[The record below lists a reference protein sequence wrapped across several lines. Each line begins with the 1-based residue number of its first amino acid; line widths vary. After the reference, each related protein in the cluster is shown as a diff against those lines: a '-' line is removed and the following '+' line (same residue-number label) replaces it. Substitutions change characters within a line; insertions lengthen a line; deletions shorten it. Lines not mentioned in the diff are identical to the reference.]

1 MALNKNNG
9 LRNEQVEFFG
19 SIWDG
24 GTLEIY
30 AGAPPADPDDTPVG
44 DLLATITIPATAF
57 GAASAGVISKSGTWS
72 DTADDTG
79 VAGFARFISAD
90 TLKKM
95 DVLVT
100 EDPGDNDLLI
110 NELNIT
116 VGNTVTVVSLTFTT
130 PENG

>member
-1 MALNKNNG
+1 MALNKNDA

-19 SIWDG
+19 AIWDG
-24 GTLEIY
+24 GTIEIY
-30 AGAPPADPDDTPVG
+30 SGAPPADPDSVPAG

-57 GAASAGVISKSGTWS
+57 GAASSGAIAKAGTWS
-72 DTADDTG
+72 ATATDTG
-79 VAGFARFISAD
+79 VAGFARFISSD
-90 TLKKM
+90 TLNVM

-100 EDPGDNDLLI
+100 EDPVDNDLLI